1 MTKVGNPIRV
11 LELRSVRGTGGG
23 PEKTILAGAA
33 RTNGAR
39 AAVTICYLRD
49 ERDSVFAIDGRAAD
63 LGVEYVEIRERHS
76 FDPSI
81 WRPLVDIVRG
91 RAIDIVHAHD
101 YKTDFIALTLARVTG
116 AIPLSTVHGWIH
128 DSWRERRI
136 YTPADRW
143 LLRRYPRVIAVSD
156 VIRTTLVS
164 CGVKAERIT
173 TLLNGI
179 DPLRFRR
186 TPAQVAD
193 ARRELG
199 LEPGQLAIGAVGRL
213 EPVKRFDVLL
223 EAVARLPQ
231 QGQRPRVFVVGD
243 GSLRAPLTAL
253 ATKLGVDA
261 SFLGHRAD
269 IVRFHHAFDV
279 FVQSSDSEGTPNAV
293 LEAMALETPI
303 VATSAGGTRGILTD
317 DLHGLIVPCG
327 DAGALAGAI
336 ARTLDD
342 HDGALARATC
352 ARARVERELSFDER
366 TRRLESLYEELA
378 AARRDRGAR
387 PRTFDSFLRAGNSL
401 RANTKRG

>member
-33 RTNGAR
+33 RTNRAR
-39 AAVTICYLRD
+39 AAVTVCYLRD

-63 LGVEYVEIRERHS
+63 LDVEYVEVRERHS
-76 FDPSI
+76 FDPSV
-81 WRPLVDIVRG
+81 WRPLVDIVRS
-91 RAIDIVHAHD
+91 RAIEIVHAHD
-101 YKTDFIALTLARVTG
+101 YKTDVIALALAHATG
-116 AIPLSTVHGWIH
+116 AIPLSTAHGWIH

-136 YTPADRW
+136 YAPADRW
-143 LLRRYPRVIAVSD
+143 LLRWYPRVIAVSD

-179 DPLRFRR
+179 DPLRFWRN
-186 TPAQVAD
+186 PAHVAE

-223 EAVARLPQ
+223 EAVARLQ
-231 QGQRPRVFVVGD
+231 QQAQPPRLFIVGD
-243 GSLRAPLTAL
+243 GSLRATLGAL

-269 IVRFHHAFDV
+269 VVRLHHAFDV

-293 LEAMALETPI
+293 LEAMALETPV
-303 VATSAGGTRGILTD
+303 VATNAGGTRGIVTD

-327 DAGALAGAI
+327 DAGALAAAI
-336 ARTLDD
+336 ARTSADR
-342 HDGALARATC
+342 GAALARAKC

-366 TRRLESLYEELA
+366 TRRLETVYEELA
-378 AARRDRGAR
+378 AARRDRGPRAR
-387 PRTFDSFLRAGNSL
+387 MFDFSVRADNSL
-401 RANTKRG
+401 RANSKRG